1 MKVIDTSKESLDIF
15 AAGQF
20 DLWKWEHYIDKAV
33 PGAKE
38 LCLDGMRK
46 CINAGFSWENDY
58 LPLLNAVAS
67 DREKRD
73 EVLKSF
79 KKVTGN
85 LEEKILR
92 RFHKTVDT
100 DVILYLGLCNSAGR
114 VVTIN
119 DRVVVLLGIEKI
131 MELKWCDIDSM
142 TGLIIHELGHVY
154 HSQYGSLDLQIDSL
168 SDQFLWQLFTEGIA
182 MFFEQEIVGDPEYFH
197 QGAQEWKNW
206 CRENIELIK
215 HSFAND
221 LETMTHENQKYFGDW
236 VRFHGY
242 GDTGYYLGTAFARY
256 LLQYDDFD
264 QIIQYGIHE
273 VRKRFK
279 SFLEV

>member
-20 DLWKWEHYIDKAV
+20 DLRKWEHYIDKAV

-38 LCLDGMRK
+38 LCLDGMQK
-46 CINAGFSWENDY
+46 CICAGFSWEDDY
-58 LPLLNAVAS
+58 LPVLNAVAT
-67 DREKRD
+67 DREKWD

-79 KKVTGN
+79 RKVTGH

-119 DRVVVLLGIEKI
+119 DRAVVLLGIEKI
-131 MELKWCDIDSM
+131 MELNWCDIDPM

-154 HSQYGSLDLQIDSL
+154 QAQYGVMDLQTDSVA
-168 SDQFLWQLFTEGIA
+168 DQFLWQLFTEGVA
-182 MFFEQEIVGDPEYFH
+182 MVFV
-197 QGAQEWKNW
+197 
-206 CRENIELIK
+206 
-215 HSFAND
+215 
-221 LETMTHENQKYFGDW
+221 
-236 VRFHGY
+236 
-242 GDTGYYLGTAFARY
+242 RY
-256 LLQYDDFD
+256 LLQYDEFD
-264 QIIQYGIHE
+264 QIIQYRIHE
-273 VRKRFK
+273 VRKYLN
-279 SFLEV
+279 SFVEIL